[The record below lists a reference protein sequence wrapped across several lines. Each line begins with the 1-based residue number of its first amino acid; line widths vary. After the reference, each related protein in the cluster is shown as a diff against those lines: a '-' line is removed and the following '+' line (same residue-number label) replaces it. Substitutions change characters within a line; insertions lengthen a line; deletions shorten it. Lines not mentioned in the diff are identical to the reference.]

1 MNETAVQIIKDFM
14 EDELPEVFARDLSL
28 GDLQTPAKG
37 NLVNVVVGV
46 RRCGKTYRL
55 YQEMHRIVDAG
66 YPKSSILYFN
76 FEDER
81 LKPYRA
87 DLLDDVISAYFSLNP
102 NARRDGCF
110 MFFDEIQEVPEWGTF
125 LRRMVDTQK
134 ATIYVSGSS
143 SKMLSAQLASE
154 FRGRSLSRELFP
166 MGFSEYVRYR
176 GLLDKVPTREDAE
189 EGLSSREEDA
199 LRFALLNYLVDGGFI
214 PTQRLARAEAVQLLQ
229 EIALRTVNLDVIERY
244 DLKNPS
250 VAAQF
255 VSRCIASSGREL
267 SISKV
272 HGAFKSA
279 GVGVA
284 RETLSR
290 LLEYYEQA
298 YLVFT
303 VREFS
308 RSIAQNTRSA
318 SKVYAV
324 DPGMLA
330 AFSPAQTRDEGQ
342 RLETA
347 VFNRMRRQNPPLR
360 EGGLSRLMVEDGSR
374 RLEVDFVTGDALFQE
389 ASELVQVS
397 ASLADAA
404 TSKRELRACA
414 CAMERFGLDAAT
426 VVTMDERETIATDE
440 GTIKVVPAWR
450 WLLD

>member
-1 MNETAVQIIKDFM
+1 MNEIVAQTIKNFM
-14 EDELPEVFARDLSL
+14 DDELPLVFERNLSL
-28 GDLQTPAKG
+28 GELQTPAKG

-66 YPKSSILYFN
+66 YPKASILYFN

-81 LKPYRA
+81 LKPYSA
-87 DLLDDVISAYFSLNP
+87 SLLDEVVSAYFSLNP
-102 NARRDGCF
+102 TARTDGCF

-176 GLLDKVPTREDAE
+176 GLLDEVPTHTDCEDA
-189 EGLSSREEDA
+189 LSSHEEDV
-199 LRFALLNYLVDGGFI
+199 LRFALSDYLACGGFI
-214 PTQRLARAEAVQLLQ
+214 PAQSLARPEAIQLLQ

-244 DLKNPS
+244 GLKNPS

-267 SISKV
+267 SVSKA

-284 RETLSR
+284 RETLSH

-298 YLVFT
+298 YLVFS

-330 AFSPAQTRDEGQ
+330 AFSPAPTLDEGQ

-347 VFNRMRRQNPPLR
+347 AFNKLRRLNPPMR

-389 ASELVQVS
+389 AYELVQVS
-397 ASLADAA
+397 TSLADA
-404 TSKRELRACA
+404 TTRKRELRACA
-414 CAMERFGLDAAT
+414 CAMDRFGLDTAT
-426 VVTMDERETIATDE
+426 VVTMDEQETIVVDS
-440 GTIKVVPAWR
+440 GTIYVVPAWK

>member
-1 MNETAVQIIKDFM
+1 MNEVVRQVIKDFM
-14 EDELPEVFARDLSL
+14 EDELPEVFERDLSL
-28 GDLQTPAKG
+28 GELQPPAKG

-66 YPKSSILYFN
+66 YPKASILYFN

-81 LKPYRA
+81 LKPYQPQ
-87 DLLDDVISAYFSLNP
+87 LLDDVVSTYFSLNP
-102 NARRDGCF
+102 EAQRSGCF
-110 MFFDEIQEVPEWGTF
+110 MFFDEVQEVPEWGTF
-125 LRRMVDTQK
+125 LRRMVDTQR

-143 SKMLSAQLASE
+143 SKMLSAQLASA

-176 GLLDKVPTREDAE
+176 GALDHVPTRDEAE
-189 EGLSSREEDA
+189 AGLGSHETSA
-199 LRFALLNYLVDGGFI
+199 LRFSLGEYLVDGGFI
-214 PTQRLARAEAVQLLQ
+214 PAQRLMRSEAVQLLQ

-244 DLKNPS
+244 GLKNPA
-250 VAAQF
+250 VATQF

-267 SISKV
+267 SINRV

-284 RETLSR
+284 RETLSS
-290 LLEYYEQA
+290 LLAYYEQA
-298 YLVFT
+298 YLVFS

-308 RSIAQNTRSA
+308 RSIADNARSA
-318 SKVYAV
+318 AKVYAA
-324 DPGMLA
+324 DPGMFA
-330 AFSPAQTRDEGQ
+330 AFSPASARDEGQ

-347 VFNRMRRQNPPLR
+347 VFDRMRRLDPPLR
-360 EGGLSRLMVEDGSR
+360 AGGLSRLLVEDGSR

-389 ASELVQVS
+389 AYELVQVS
-397 ASLADAA
+397 TSLADPA
-404 TSKRELRACA
+404 TRARELRACA
-414 CAMERFGLDAAT
+414 RAMARFGLDAAT
-426 VVTMDERETIATDE
+426 VVTMDEQEEVAVAE
-440 GTIKVVPAWR
+440 GTIHVIPAWR

>member
-1 MNETAVQIIKDFM
+1 MNEIVAQTIKNFM
-14 EDELPEVFARDLSL
+14 DDELPLVFERSLSL
-28 GDLQTPAKG
+28 GEPQIPAKG

-55 YQEMHRIVDAG
+55 YQEMHRIVNAG
-66 YPKSSILYFN
+66 YPKASILYFN

-81 LKPYRA
+81 LKPYSA
-87 DLLDDVISAYFSLNP
+87 SLLDEVVSAFFSLNP
-102 NARRDGCF
+102 AARKGGCF

-154 FRGRSLSRELFP
+154 FRGRSISRELFP

-176 GLLDKVPTREDAE
+176 GLLDKVPTHTDCADA
-189 EGLSSREEDA
+189 LSSHEEDV
-199 LRFALLNYLVDGGFI
+199 LRFALSDYLACGGFI
-214 PTQRLARAEAVQLLQ
+214 PAQCLARPEAIQLLQ

-244 DLKNPS
+244 GLKSPS

-267 SISKV
+267 SINKV
-272 HGAFKSA
+272 HGAFKST

-298 YLVFT
+298 YLVFS

-318 SKVYAV
+318 SKMYAV

-330 AFSPAQTRDEGQ
+330 AFSPAPTLDEGQ

-347 VFNRMRRQNPPLR
+347 AFNRLRRLNPPMR

-374 RLEVDFVTGDALFQE
+374 RLEVDFVAGDALFQE
-389 ASELVQVS
+389 AYELVQVS
-397 ASLADAA
+397 TSLSNAA
-404 TSKRELRACA
+404 TRKRELRACA
-414 CAMERFGLDAAT
+414 CAMDRFGLDTAT
-426 VVTMDERETIATDE
+426 VVTMDEQETIVVDT
-440 GTIKVVPAWR
+440 GTIHVVPAWK

>member
-1 MNETAVQIIKDFM
+1 MNETVVQTIRDFM
-14 EDELPEVFARDLSL
+14 TDELPEVFERDLSL
-28 GDLQTPAKG
+28 GELQVPAKG

-55 YQEMHRIVDAG
+55 FQEMHQIVDAG
-66 YPKSSILYFN
+66 WPRSSILYFN

-81 LKPYRA
+81 LKPYSA
-87 DLLDDVISAYFSLNP
+87 DLLDDVVSAFFSLNP
-102 NARRDGCF
+102 DARRDGCF

-134 ATIYVSGSS
+134 ATIFVTGSS

-176 GLLDKVPTREDAE
+176 GLLDEVPTREE
-189 EGLSSREEDA
+189 SGEGLSSGEEDA
-199 LRFALLNYLVDGGFI
+199 LRFALSDFLACGGFI
-214 PTQRLARAEAVQLLQ
+214 PAQRLARSEAVQLLQ
-229 EIALRTVNLDVIERY
+229 EIALRTVSLDVIERHG
-244 DLKNPS
+244 LKNPS

-298 YLVFT
+298 YLVFPL
-303 VREFS
+303 REFS

-330 AFSPAQTRDEGQ
+330 AFSPAPARDEGQ

-347 VFNRMRRQNPPLR
+347 AFDRMRRLNPPVR
-360 EGGLSRLMVEDGSR
+360 EGGLSRVVVEDGSR
-374 RLEVDFVTGDALFQE
+374 RLEVDFATGDALLQE
-389 ASELVQVS
+389 ARELVQVS
-397 ASLADAA
+397 ASLADES
-404 TSKRELRACA
+404 TRKRELRACT
-414 CAMERFGLDAAT
+414 CAMERFGLDTAT
-426 VVTMDERETIATDE
+426 VVTMNESDEVRTDA
-440 GTIKVVPAWR
+440 GTIEVVPAWK